1 MLLDT
6 GNYIDR
12 DQLLAAHNYYATL
25 GLMSG
30 LSRPPQQETPAD
42 DETIAGIESALH
54 GLARRLKQARLHDF
68 VLKQAGVDID
78 QAGLAI
84 LYALHAEKAS
94 LRVTDLAERLGIDAP
109 AVTRKAQRLERLGLV
124 RRARDADD
132 ARASRLRLSPQG
144 QEAIE
149 RLLLARHQWLTMLL
163 TDWAPE
169 ERCEFARL
177 LGRFAGDI
185 CRHLDDLDI

>member
-1 MLLDT
+1 M
-6 GNYIDR
+6 
-12 DQLLAAHNYYATL
+12 
-25 GLMSG
+25 
-30 LSRPPQQETPAD
+30 D

-54 GLARRLKQARLHDF
+54 SLARRLKQARLHEF

-124 RRARDADD
+124 SRARDAGD
-132 ARASRLRLSPQG
+132 ARVCQLRLSDQG
-144 QEAIE
+144 EAAIS
-149 RLLLARHQWLTMLL
+149 RFLVARHQWLTTLL
-163 TDWAPE
+163 ADWPPE
-169 ERCEFARL
+169 ERDDFARL
-177 LGRFAGDI
+177 ICRFAGDI
-185 CRHLDDLDI
+185 HKHLDELDI